1 VVYTAW
7 INFLIW
13 SRRSDVWSKQI
24 SISSKVGLC
33 YWIEWLLC
41 WSWIWYMSAWVMGH
55 MTFYPGNIKGIE
67 QLVDKSSWNQSECLL
82 NVGWCCC
89 VSVAKDDCMHIVRF
103 LCAKCERNLETVL
116 CSVLTKTWG
125 LIFTSYQFPW
135 VIRVQ
140 WFSWGEKAKLV
151 QCTFELKSVAIA
163 CYKVVWNFY
172 QFIKFVSVYSDLL
185 FATILVQGKVCG
197 ITQMPRLLRWY
208 LSHLIRFIKIWK
220 FNTR

>member
-1 VVYTAW
+1 MDCCLVLHTFNWLIYVLSFHEGSIGLRRSARLQSKVQARRNMVFWSMWYTAW

-24 SISSKVGLC
+24 SFSSKVGLFR
-33 YWIEWLLC
+33 WVERLLC
-41 WSWIWYMSAWVMGH
+41 WSCIWYMSAWVMGH
-55 MTFYPGNIKGIE
+55 MTFYPGIITGIE

-116 CSVLTKTWG
+116 CSVLTETWG

-135 VIRVQ
+135 VNFRAQ
-140 WFSWGEKAKLV
+140 WFSWGEEAKLV
-151 QCTFELKSVAIA
+151 QCTFELKI
-163 CYKVVWNFY
+163 CCNC
-172 QFIKFVSVYSDLL
+172 LL
-185 FATILVQGKVCG
+185 
-197 ITQMPRLLRWY
+197 
-208 LSHLIRFIKIWK
+208 
-220 FNTR
+220 

>member
-1 VVYTAW
+1 
-7 INFLIW
+7 
-13 SRRSDVWSKQI
+13 
-24 SISSKVGLC
+24 
-33 YWIEWLLC
+33 
-41 WSWIWYMSAWVMGH
+41 MSAWVMGY

-67 QLVDKSSWNQSECLL
+67 QLVDKSSWKQSECLL

-135 VIRVQ
+135 VFRVQ

-151 QCTFELKSVAIA
+151 QCTFELKSVAVA
-163 CYKVVWNFY
+163 CYKVVWN
-172 QFIKFVSVYSDLL
+172 LL
-185 FATILVQGKVCG
+185 SIYKVCKCLQWSSFCHHFG
-197 ITQMPRLLRWY
+197 TEKGFLQAGNGAENTKEKSRLCLMIDKLLRWY
-208 LSHLIRFIKIWK
+208 LSRLIRFIKIWK